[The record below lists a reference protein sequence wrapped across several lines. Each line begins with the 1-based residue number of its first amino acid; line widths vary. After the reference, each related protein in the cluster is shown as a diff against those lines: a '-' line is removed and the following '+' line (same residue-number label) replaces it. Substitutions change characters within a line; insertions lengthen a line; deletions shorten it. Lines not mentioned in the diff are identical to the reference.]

1 MSPSQGTDSPVAD
14 VHARAGVEAE
24 HRTANRNM
32 FERIAPTYDLLNR
45 LLSGGTDARWRARA
59 VGALPS
65 IGTGAVLDLCAGTMD
80 LSALVARAHPDSRIV
95 ALDFSAAML
104 EAGRRKV
111 PQAEVV
117 VGDAAS
123 LPFEDAT
130 FAAVICGFGMRNL
143 ADPSQGAREV
153 ARVLR
158 PNGVFVTLELFRPA
172 NLAARAFHEAYAKVV
187 LPSLGGLVSGDR
199 VAYRYLARSMGSF
212 FTREEYED
220 VLRSAGFVDVAGAD
234 LTLGV
239 ASIVRAKRAERTG
252 EIGGGA

>member
-1 MSPSQGTDSPVAD
+1 VSDAPIAD
-14 VHARAGVEAE
+14 VRARAGVEAE
-24 HRTANRNM
+24 HQSANRNM

-65 IGTGAVLDLCAGTMD
+65 IGEGAVLDLCAGTMD
-80 LSALVARAHPDSRIV
+80 LSVLVARAHPESRIV

-130 FAAVICGFGMRNL
+130 FEAVICGFGMRNL
-143 ADPSQGAREV
+143 ADPSRGAREV

-172 NLAARAFHEAYAKVV
+172 HFAARAFHEAYAKVV
-187 LPSLGGLVSGDR
+187 MPAIGGLVSGDR
-199 VAYRYLARSMGSF
+199 AAYRYLAHSMGSF

-220 VLRSAGFVDVAGAD
+220 VLRAAGFRDVAGTD
-234 LTLGV
+234 LTLGI
-239 ASIVRAKRAERTG
+239 ASVVRGAKRDGAARAAKARN
-252 EIGGGA
+252 GGAT

>member
-1 MSPSQGTDSPVAD
+1 MSDSPTTPAAPVAD
-14 VHARAGVEAE
+14 VRARAGVEAE
-24 HRTANRNM
+24 HRAANRNM

-45 LLSGGTDARWRARA
+45 LLSGGADARWRARA
-59 VGALPS
+59 VGALPA
-65 IGTGAVLDLCAGTMD
+65 IGAGAVLDLCAGTMD

-117 VGDAAS
+117 VGDASA

-130 FAAVICGFGMRNL
+130 FDAVICGFGMRNL
-143 ADPSQGAREV
+143 ADPARGAREV

-158 PNGVFVTLELFRPA
+158 PGGAFVTLELFRPA

-199 VAYRYLARSMGSF
+199 AAYRYLARSMGSF
-212 FTREEYED
+212 FTRDEYQD
-220 VLRSAGFVDVAGAD
+220 LLRGAGFARVAGAD
-234 LTLGV
+234 LTLGI
-239 ASIVRAKRAERTG
+239 ASIVRAEKGR
-252 EIGGGA
+252 GA

>member
-1 MSPSQGTDSPVAD
+1 MARAGAAVSDTPIAD
-14 VHARAGVEAE
+14 VRARAGVEAE
-24 HRTANRNM
+24 HQRANRTM

-59 VGALPS
+59 VDALPP
-65 IGTGAVLDLCAGTMD
+65 IGAGAVLDLCAGTMD
-80 LSALVARAHPDSRIV
+80 LSALVARAYPESRIV

-104 EAGRRKV
+104 EAGRGKV
-111 PQAEVV
+111 PRAAVL

-130 FAAVICGFGMRNL
+130 FDAVICGFGMRNL

-153 ARVLR
+153 GRVLR
-158 PNGVFVTLELFRPA
+158 PNGVFVTLELFRPSH
-172 NLAARAFHEAYAKVV
+172 LAARAFHQAYAKVV

-199 VAYRYLARSMGSF
+199 AAYRYLARSMGSF
-212 FTREEYED
+212 FTRGEYED
-220 VLRSAGFVDVAGAD
+220 VLRAAGFRNVTGSD

-239 ASIVRAKRAERTG
+239 ASIVNTASPRASG
-252 EIGGGA
+252 S

>member
-1 MSPSQGTDSPVAD
+1 VSDSPIAD
-14 VHARAGVEAE
+14 VRARAGVEAE
-24 HRTANRNM
+24 HQSANRNM

-45 LLSGGTDARWRARA
+45 FLSGGTDARWRARA
-59 VGALPS
+59 VGELPS
-65 IGTGAVLDLCAGTMD
+65 IGEGAVLDLCAGTMD
-80 LSALVARAHPDSRIV
+80 LSVLVARAHPESRIV

-130 FAAVICGFGMRNL
+130 FEAVICGFGMRNL
-143 ADPSQGAREV
+143 ADPSRGAREV

-172 NLAARAFHEAYAKVV
+172 HFAARAFHEAYAKIVM
-187 LPSLGGLVSGDR
+187 PMIGGLVSGDR
-199 VAYRYLARSMGSF
+199 AAYAYLARSMGSF

-220 VLRSAGFVDVAGAD
+220 VLRAAGFRNVAGTD
-234 LTLGV
+234 LTLGI
-239 ASIVRAKRAERTG
+239 ASIVCGAKRDGAAKAAN
-252 EIGGGA
+252 GGAS

>member
-1 MSPSQGTDSPVAD
+1 MAPIAD
-14 VHARAGVEAE
+14 VRARAGVEAE
-24 HRTANRNM
+24 HQSANRNM

-59 VGALPS
+59 VSALPP
-65 IGTGAVLDLCAGTMD
+65 IGQGAVLDLCAGTMD
-80 LSALVARAHPDSRIV
+80 LSVLVARAHPDSRIV

-123 LPFEDAT
+123 LPFEDGT
-130 FAAVICGFGMRNL
+130 FDAVICGFGMRNL
-143 ADPSQGAREV
+143 ADPSRGAREV

-172 NLAARAFHEAYAKVV
+172 HFAARAFHEAYAKVV
-187 LPSLGGLVSGDR
+187 MPAIGGLVSGDR
-199 VAYRYLARSMGSF
+199 GAYRYLARSMGSF
-212 FTREEYED
+212 FTREEYEQI
-220 VLRSAGFVDVAGAD
+220 LRAAGFRNVDGAD
-234 LTLGV
+234 LTLGI
-239 ASIVRAKRAERTG
+239 ASVVRAEKAERAANAVN
-252 EIGGGA
+252 GGAT